1 MKRTVT
7 IPTTFVCIALGVLI
21 ALAGS
26 QGSQYYNGISL
37 FALCASV
44 SYLLHWIIFIP
55 SYIVLSF
62 IGYIFSEGL
71 GDLISNIGYF
81 WSIVALFTAVIRR
94 AHDVGKSGWFML
106 IPIYN
111 FVLSVSR
118 SQQGPNE
125 WGDPRPHT
133 INKGLESNSE
143 ENLTD

>member
-1 MKRTVT
+1 MSFIEAFKKIYIEEIFT
-7 IPTTFVCIALGVLI
+7 INGRASRKEYW
-21 ALAGS
+21 GS
-26 QGSQYYNGISL
+26 EL
-37 FALCASV
+37 
-44 SYLLHWIIFIP
+44 IFIP
-55 SYIVLSF
+55 SYFVLSF

-81 WSIVALFTAVIRR
+81 WSIVALFTAAIRR
-94 AHDVGKSGWFML
+94 SHDVGKSGWFML

>member
-1 MKRTVT
+1 MSFIEAFKKIYIEEIFT
-7 IPTTFVCIALGVLI
+7 INGRASRKEYW
-21 ALAGS
+21 GS
-26 QGSQYYNGISL
+26 EL
-37 FALCASV
+37 
-44 SYLLHWIIFIP
+44 IFIP
-55 SYIVLSF
+55 SYFVLSF

-81 WSIVALFTAVIRR
+81 WSIVALFTAAIRR

-111 FVLSVSR
+111 FVLSVSQ
-118 SQQGPNE
+118 SQQVPNE

>member
-1 MKRTVT
+1 MNFTKSIEICFNKFANFEGRARKSEFWWFT
-7 IPTTFVCIALGVLI
+7 
-21 ALAGS
+21 
-26 QGSQYYNGISL
+26 L
-37 FALCASV
+37 F
-44 SYLLHWIIFIP
+44 
-55 SYIVLSF
+55 
-62 IGYIFSEGL
+62 
-71 GDLISNIGYF
+71 YF
-81 WSIVALFTAVIRR
+81 VALFTAVIRR